1 MPTYTSPVTVPG
13 FQLYINDLSGDPTIL
28 SFFQTL
34 LDTATERVYTYLDLD
49 FTANAAKT
57 EIFEGNDTDYVRLH
71 QPASSVTSWITTDIN
86 GVATPQ
92 SIAPLHL
99 FENGILLVN
108 SQGTFDSSY
117 EHSISYKTP
126 LSLTCPETVRQVI
139 TEIAAVMLRESKQ
152 GAGSLSKA
160 IDLYRDTA
168 SLVRSEYVELT
179 DRHRAMLS
187 PYKRYAI

>member
-1 MPTYTSPVTVPG
+1 MPTYPSPVTVPA
-13 FQLYINDLSGDPTIL
+13 FQLYLNDLSGDPTIL
-28 SFFQTL
+28 GFFQTL

-49 FTANAAKT
+49 FTANAAKNEVFT
-57 EIFEGNDTDYVRLH
+57 GNDTDYFRLH
-71 QPASSVTSWITTDIN
+71 QPASSITTWIATDLD

-99 FENGILLVN
+99 FENGMLLVN
-108 SQGTFDSSY
+108 SQGTFASGY
-117 EHSISYKTP
+117 EHSFSYKTP
-126 LSLTCPETVRQVI
+126 VSLTCPETVRQVI

-160 IDLYRDTA
+160 IDMYRDTA
-168 SLVRSEYVELT
+168 SLARSEFIELD

-187 PYKRYAI
+187 PYKRYAV